1 MKKESKLQIIKGYMP
16 VIVTRKYLDGLH
28 EEIEQSDN
36 QADDFNRM
44 RQKEKAEK
52 DQLQKDINQLEEIK
66 NKEIER
72 LKNKI
77 SSQSDEL
84 NSKNKSLEIA
94 LKEKEEKSFKLEET
108 TEELSSTKRR
118 LSSYIAI
125 SSKQTKHIKDLKDQ
139 IKVLTKLKIQ
149 NEDSLEAKDLVIA
162 EDRKLI
168 EELQE
173 KNRVQASKI
182 KEFSKEVEHNSLE
195 YQEDGLPKPT
205 KEILSKRKFRRKKS
219 NKKEGK

>member
-28 EEIEQSDN
+28 EEIEQSDI

-44 RQKEKAEK
+44 RQKEKDEK
-52 DQLQKDINQLEEIK
+52 DQLQKDYDQLEELK

-72 LKNKI
+72 LKSKI

-84 NSKNKSLEIA
+84 NSKNESLEIA
-94 LKEKEEKSFKLEET
+94 LKEKEEKSFRLEEI
-108 TEELSSTKRR
+108 TEELSSAIRIINARKANSKRQ
-118 LSSYIAI
+118 SN
-125 SSKQTKHIKDLKDQ
+125 HIKKLKKQ

-149 NEDSLEAKDLVIA
+149 NEESLNAKDLVIA

-173 KNRVQASKI
+173 KNKVQASKI

-205 KEILSKRKFRRKKS
+205 KEVLSKRKFRRK
-219 NKKEGK
+219 N